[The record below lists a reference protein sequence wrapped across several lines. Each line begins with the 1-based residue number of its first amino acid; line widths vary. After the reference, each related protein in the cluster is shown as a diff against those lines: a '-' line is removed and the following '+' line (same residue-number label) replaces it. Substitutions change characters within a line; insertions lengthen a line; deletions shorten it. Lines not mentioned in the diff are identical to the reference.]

1 MGPHHPFWMAAG
13 PRACLS
19 RCSRA
24 CGWNC
29 SYSQK
34 VWGFISTWLYLNTN
48 IKRFLFIIFQTLTP
62 IISTWVLSQ
71 QLVLTTTNNVWLSW
85 QKRGYVGYH
94 KLKSWSNRQKLHDTR
109 LSKMRKQKR
118 QVRQTSVSR
127 IKSLTPKRIKGRP
140 AYLVL
145 QSSKIKRNS
154 RHQLGV
160 VQSFKTTTLIP
171 MVSSFT
177 FPIQN
182 IQNATYWGQISWIY
196 PLFSNRPISTYIFWL
211 VVDLPL
217 W

>member
-1 MGPHHPFWMAAG
+1 
-13 PRACLS
+13 
-19 RCSRA
+19 
-24 CGWNC
+24 
-29 SYSQK
+29 
-34 VWGFISTWLYLNTN
+34 
-48 IKRFLFIIFQTLTP
+48 
-62 IISTWVLSQ
+62 
-71 QLVLTTTNNVWLSW
+71 
-85 QKRGYVGYH
+85 
-94 KLKSWSNRQKLHDTR
+94 
-109 LSKMRKQKR
+109 MRKQKR

-182 IQNATYWGQISWIY
+182 IQNATGGRY
-196 PLFSNRPISTYIFWL
+196 PGYILYFRTDPSHTTYSGWWL
-211 VVDLPL
+211 TYPSDKYEFVRLDHHPNKIGENKKCVKPPTSIIHVYKLDTHHSSPM
-217 W
+217 